1 VLLVSW
7 ITVIVPTAVGTI
19 VIVVASSAEFVTDE
33 PAVLIV
39 TVAPEPAAEVIV
51 PLVTLTLVVVDEPA
65 DRYNEPFESIV
76 IVLEA
81 PVRAD
86 PVVPLTIPLDV
97 VEVAPLAVTV
107 RPAVALATGADTTE
121 RNPAVSAD
129 AATTAM
135 RCLIVFV
142 DICFLSLVDDRVF
155 PDLGSRI
162 FRSSNSI
169 SS

>member
-1 VLLVSW
+1 MF
-7 ITVIVPTAVGTI
+7 
-19 VIVVASSAEFVTDE
+19 VATSAEFVTEE

-39 TVAPEPAAEVIV
+39 IVPEAASAEVIV

-65 DRYNEPFESIV
+65 VIYNDPFESIV
-76 IVLEA
+76 IVLAA
-81 PVRAD
+81 PVSAL
-86 PVVPLTIPLDV
+86 PVVPLTIPREV
-97 VEVAPLAVTV
+97 VEVAPLATTV
-107 RPAVALATGADTTE
+107 RPAVALATGIDTTE

-142 DICFLSLVDDRVF
+142 DIFFLSLVGLRYF
-155 PDLGSRI
+155 LRPASKI

-169 SS
+169 SPGTHV